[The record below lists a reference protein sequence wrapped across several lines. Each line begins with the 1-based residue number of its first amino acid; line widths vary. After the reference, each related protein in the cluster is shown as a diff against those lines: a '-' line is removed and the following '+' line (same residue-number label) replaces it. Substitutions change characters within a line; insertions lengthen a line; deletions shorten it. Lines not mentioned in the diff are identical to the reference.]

1 MTDPPPE
8 ALASRL
14 IELSSSFD
22 PHVHPR
28 TDAPVDAAFAPFT
41 LPFFPVSQS
50 AWLTCLADLF
60 YARHQRII
68 ASLLVLHLP
77 SQEWTMPLLPTQEC
91 RIDGVSFR
99 ILGQDL
105 VLLPPACRIGGS
117 FQMAH
122 AATPADAAPL
132 VPAIDGLHIVYS
144 LDSRQSKHCFLR
156 ANGQLTQVLPESV
169 IIDDWRRYLFEHRE
183 RITLG

>member
-1 MTDPPPE
+1 MTDPPSELP
-8 ALASRL
+8 SRL

-22 PHVHPR
+22 PHVCPR
-28 TDAPVDAAFAPFT
+28 TDTPITHAFTPLP
-41 LPFFPVSQS
+41 LPFLPVSQS

-60 YARHQRII
+60 YARHQRMI
-68 ASLLVLHLP
+68 ASLLILNLN

-91 RIDGVSFR
+91 RIDGAAFQVHE
-99 ILGQDL
+99 QDL
-105 VLLPPACRIGGS
+105 ALLPGACRVAGS

-122 AATPADAAPL
+122 APTTADASALIPPL
-132 VPAIDGLHIVYS
+132 DGLHIVYS

-156 ANGQLTQVLPESV
+156 AKGQLTQVLPESV
-169 IIDDWRRYLFEHRE
+169 IIDDWRRYLFEYRE